1 LCSFADDNVG
11 RVLRALEASAE
22 ADRTRI
28 LFLSDHGDNLGARGL
43 WGKSTMYEESVKV
56 PMILAGPG
64 IPEGEVCGTPVSL
77 VDAHPTVLDAVG
89 TPPGAQDR
97 ALPGRSLL
105 RIATEADDADR
116 QVFAEYHASC
126 APTGLMMLRRGR
138 YKYIHYTGYGDQL
151 FDLEADPE
159 EIEDL
164 AGYAT
169 LAPVVKRFQ
178 AALRAICDPQEVDR
192 RAKADQRRRLA
203 ELGGMDRI
211 VAQGGVPHTPAP
223 GEEPSFVA

>member
-11 RVLRALEASAE
+11 RVLRALEASGE

-64 IPEGEVCGTPVSL
+64 IPEGEVCGTPVAL
-77 VDAHPTVLDAVG
+77 VDAYPTVLDAVG
-89 TPPGAQDR
+89 IAPGAQDR